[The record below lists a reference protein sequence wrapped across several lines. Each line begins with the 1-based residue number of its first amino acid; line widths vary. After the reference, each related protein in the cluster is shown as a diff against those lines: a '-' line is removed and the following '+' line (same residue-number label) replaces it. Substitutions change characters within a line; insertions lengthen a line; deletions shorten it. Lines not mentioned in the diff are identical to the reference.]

1 MEYNNNSGFTKK
13 EGQGSLFKNDKKT
26 APNQPDY
33 TGSIMVGGVEKRI
46 AAWTRTA
53 RNGSTYLSISL
64 SDFQGGQQSQGQGG
78 GYNAGNRGSYNGGG
92 YGSNGGNS
100 GGYPGSGNGY
110 SGGGYTGS
118 APQAPAPA
126 PAPSLDDMPADLG
139 GDAPFEDLPF

>member
-1 MEYNNNSGFTKK
+1 MDNNSSYTKK

-92 YGSNGGNS
+92 YGSVNGNS

-110 SGGGYTGS
+110 SGGGYPGS

-126 PAPSLDDMPADLG
+126 PAPSFDDMPADLG